1 MSEANFPLMMDD
13 FEVGDRIYV
22 TYRDGEIELGT
33 VRDIRTDE
41 RMNVLLDSG
50 RVPFVHISQFGPR
63 GQYGKCFPIEQLQ
76 VGSVVSLYEGSG
88 ERLYADVVNYAPN
101 EYVELKS
108 HDWKPKSIIIATE
121 KGKPLEYQ
129 LSPYTLEG

>member
-50 RVPFVHISQFGPR
+50 RVPFVHIDQFGPR
-63 GQYGKCFPIEQLQ
+63 GQYHKCFPVEQLQ
-76 VGSVVSLYEGSG
+76 VGSVISIYAGSG
-88 ERLYADVVNYAPN
+88 QRFYADVVDYVPN
-101 EYVELKS
+101 EYVELEYREGKNEGAF
-108 HDWKPKSIIIATE
+108 IGAE
-121 KGKPLEYQ
+121 KGKPLEVQ
-129 LSPYTLEG
+129 LAPYTLEG